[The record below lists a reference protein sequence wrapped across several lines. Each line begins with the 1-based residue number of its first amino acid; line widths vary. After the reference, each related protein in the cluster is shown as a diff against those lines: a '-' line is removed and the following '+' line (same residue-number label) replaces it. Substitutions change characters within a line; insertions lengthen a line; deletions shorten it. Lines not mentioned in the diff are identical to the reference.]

1 MKVPA
6 NFCIPGCH
14 LLAWLVLSYS
24 EVLGAK
30 TPNFTIED
38 DVFKL
43 DGDFFR
49 ILSGR

>member
-1 MKVPA
+1 MKSPA
-6 NFCIPGCH
+6 RFCLLGCH
-14 LLAWLVLSYS
+14 LLAWLVRCRS